1 MRKLVALLLFL
12 GACKTTTPTPA
23 PAGPSAGTTGTTTSE
38 AAVTSFLG
46 AVKAGDLQAMS
57 LVWGTEKGPASAQM
71 DRAELEKREIIM
83 QCFFNHDQARI
94 VSRLPSESTSEVY
107 VVELKKGTLTRTPK
121 MTTVRGP
128 QGRWYLSDAEI
139 DAVRDFCRNPPGTH

>member
-1 MRKLVALLLFL
+1 MRKLVALLLVL
-12 GACKTTTPTPA
+12 GACRSTPTPA
-23 PAGPSAGTTGTTTSE
+23 PVSPSTGTTGTTTSE
-38 AAVTSFLG
+38 AAVTAFLG

-57 LVWGTEKGPASAQM
+57 LVWGTEKGPASEQM

-94 VSRLPSESTSEVY
+94 VSRLPSESSSEVY
-107 VVELKKGTLTRTPK
+107 VVELKKGTLTRSPK

-128 QGRWYLSDAEI
+128 QGRWYLADAEI
-139 DAVRDFCRNPPGTH
+139 DAVRDFCRNPPGTR